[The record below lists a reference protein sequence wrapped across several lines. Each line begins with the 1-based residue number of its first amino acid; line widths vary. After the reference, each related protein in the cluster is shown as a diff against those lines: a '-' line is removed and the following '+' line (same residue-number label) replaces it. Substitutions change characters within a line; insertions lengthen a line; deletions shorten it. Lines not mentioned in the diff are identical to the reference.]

1 MTSTSTTT
9 STAQATTAKVISK
22 GLSGPEAL
30 KASSEHLRG
39 TIRAEL
45 GDADLA
51 AFGNESGTLL
61 KFHGIYQQ
69 DDRDVR
75 RERTRAKE
83 SLDYSCM
90 VRCSVPG
97 GRLRPEQWFEIDRL
111 ADEVADGAL
120 RLTSRQGVQYH
131 FVNKGDLHSL
141 VGQLNR
147 SLVTTYAACG
157 DVVRNV
163 MVTSA
168 PYQGRNLERL
178 DSMARALSGR
188 FRPQSSAYWELW
200 LDGERA
206 LSAGPAATL
215 DLTDP
220 ARTGPAL
227 TDLALSGPTQRG
239 DSTEP
244 IYGEQYLPR
253 KFKFGVAEPG
263 DNSIDVYSQDCGIVP
278 IDGPDGTPGAVFIV
292 GGGLGRSHNDETTFP
307 RLGDPMA
314 WVPEADIPD
323 VAEAIVTTFRD
334 FGNREDRSHARLKY
348 VVEERGIAW
357 LREEV
362 ERRID
367 KPLADPLPLPDWGGS
382 RDHLGWH
389 RQSDD
394 TWFIGLPVPSGRL
407 DDQPGRTRKTAVRAI
422 LENFANEIRLT
433 PHEDLLLCGISDYD
447 KPAVEALLDAHGVP
461 RAEHLRLSVLSSMA
475 CPALPT
481 CSQALGEAERVLPE
495 LTDLLDNH
503 LTDRGLGDVRIETR
517 MTGCANGCARPY
529 VAELGVVARTKT
541 AYDVW
546 LGGNPSGTRLAK
558 PVIEGVPFRKLGD
571 VLGPLL
577 DRYKNGRVDNEG
589 FGDWAN
595 RVGPAALAEGLPTF
609 ARPGKNGATQ

>member
-1 MTSTSTTT
+1 MATNTSSTK
-9 STAQATTAKVISK
+9 TAAQELT
-22 GLSGPEAL
+22 GPEAL
-30 KASSEHLRG
+30 KASSDHLRG

-45 GDADLA
+45 ADIDLA
-51 AFGNESGTLL
+51 AFSNESGSLL

-83 SLDYSCM
+83 SLEYSCM

-141 VGQLNR
+141 VNQLNR
-147 SLVTTYAACG
+147 GLVTTYAACG

-168 PYQGRNLERL
+168 PYEGRNLERL
-178 DSMARALSGR
+178 DSLARALSGR
-188 FRPQSSAYWELW
+188 FRPQSAAYWELW

-206 LSAGPAATL
+206 LS
-215 DLTDP
+215 
-220 ARTGPAL
+220 
-227 TDLALSGPTQRG
+227 SGPTP
-239 DSTEP
+239 DVDLTSDESEP

-263 DNSIDVYSQDCGIVP
+263 DNSIDIYSQDCGIVP
-278 IDGPDGTPGAVFIV
+278 IDGPDGEAGAVFIV
-292 GGGLGRSHNDETTFP
+292 GGGLGRSHSDETTFP

-314 WVPEADIPD
+314 WVAEEDIPD

-348 VVEERGIAW
+348 VVEARGIGW

-362 ERRID
+362 ERRIG
-367 KPLADPLPLPDWGGS
+367 KPLADPVSLPDWGGS

-389 RQSDD
+389 RQGDG

-407 DDQPGRTRKTAVRAI
+407 DDQPGRTRKTAVRAV
-422 LENFANEIRLT
+422 LENFADEIRLT
-433 PHEDLLLCGISDYD
+433 PHEDLLLCGISDHD
-447 KPAVEALLDAHGVP
+447 KPAVEALLEAHGVP
-461 RAEHLRLSVLSSMA
+461 RADQLRLTVLSSMA

-481 CSQALGEAERVLPE
+481 CGQALGEAERVLPE
-495 LTDLLDNH
+495 LTDLIDNH
-503 LTDRGLGDVRIETR
+503 LTDRGLDDLRIETR

-541 AYDVW
+541 AYDIW

-558 PVIEGVPFRKLGD
+558 PVIESVPFRKLGD

-577 DRYKNGRVDNEG
+577 DRYKNGRLIDEG

-595 RVGPAALAEGLPTF
+595 RLGPDALAEGLPTF
-609 ARPGKNGATQ
+609 ARPGQKVEA

>member
-1 MTSTSTTT
+1 MDTSNHL
-9 STAQATTAKVISK
+9 TADPASDPAP
-22 GLSGPEAL
+22 LSGPEAL
-30 KASSEHLRG
+30 KLASEHLRG

-51 AFGNESGTLL
+51 AFSNESGTLL

-69 DDRDVR
+69 DDRDIR
-75 RERTRAKE
+75 RERTQAKE
-83 SLDYSCM
+83 ALEYSCM

-111 ADEVADGAL
+111 ADEISDGRL

-141 VGQLNR
+141 VNQLNCG
-147 SLVTTYAACG
+147 LVTTYAACG

-168 PYQGRNLERL
+168 PYEGRNLERL
-178 DSMARALSGR
+178 DSLARALAGR
-188 FRPQSSAYWELW
+188 FRPQSEAYWELW

-206 LSAGPAATL
+206 LSSGPAPTL
-215 DLTDP
+215 DLTGTNP
-220 ARTGPAL
+220 GV
-227 TDLALSGPTQRG
+227 
-239 DSTEP
+239 EP
-244 IYGEQYLPR
+244 IYGDRYLPR
-253 KFKFGVAEPG
+253 KFKIGVAEPG

-278 IDGPDGTPGAVFIV
+278 IDSPDGEPGAVFIV
-292 GGGLGRSHNDETTFP
+292 GGGLGRSHSDDSTFP

-314 WVPEADIPD
+314 WVAEDDIPD
-323 VAEAIVTTFRD
+323 VAEAIVTLFRD

-348 VVEERGIAW
+348 VVEEKGIAW
-357 LREEV
+357 VREEV
-362 ERRID
+362 ERRIG
-367 KPLADPLPLPDWGGS
+367 KPLADPLPLPAWGGS
-382 RDHLGWH
+382 RDYLGWH
-389 RQSDD
+389 RQTDD

-407 DDQPGRTRKTAVRAI
+407 DDQPGRTRKTAVRAV
-422 LENFANEIRLT
+422 LENFANEIRIT
-433 PHEDLLLCGISDYD
+433 PQDDVLLCGISDHD

-461 RAEHLRLSVLSSMA
+461 RADQLSLSVISSMA

-481 CSQALGEAERVLPE
+481 CGQALGEAERVLPE
-495 LTDLLDNH
+495 LTDLLDSY
-503 LTDRGLGDVRIETR
+503 LGDRGLGDVRIETR

-529 VAELGVVARTKT
+529 VAELGVIARTKT

-546 LGGNPSGTRLAK
+546 LGGNASGTRLAK

-577 DRYKNGRVDNEG
+577 DRYKSGRLEGEG

-595 RVGPAALAEGLPTF
+595 RLGVAALSEGLPTF
-609 ARPGKNGATQ
+609 ARPGQKAGA